1 MNGVKVHFISVRVVT
16 LTVPLSRAPLLPL
29 LWVSCVP
36 LFSLILF
43 FRFLNFLP
51 FPVVIRVMVTV
62 THCPFSLLFLEILSL
77 LPSNRPLTNSLT
89 FPFCFSFP
97 VCTPCC
103 FCQASPMPLFPA
115 PLCPVSAHSVVLW
128 FDICVYLV
136 TVCSVGS
143 RTDRVGLNK
152 ERKLGNGSA
161 HAHTNTEILEHK
173 LQWPCCH
180 RCALYV
186 QNFLTCLNLACS

>member
-1 MNGVKVHFISVRVVT
+1 
-16 LTVPLSRAPLLPL
+16 
-29 LWVSCVP
+29 
-36 LFSLILF
+36 
-43 FRFLNFLP
+43 
-51 FPVVIRVMVTV
+51 
-62 THCPFSLLFLEILSL
+62 
-77 LPSNRPLTNSLT
+77 
-89 FPFCFSFP
+89 
-97 VCTPCC
+97 
-103 FCQASPMPLFPA
+103 MPLFPA
-115 PLCPVSAHSVVLW
+115 PLCPMSTLSVVLW

-173 LQWPCCH
+173 LQWPCCY

-186 QNFLTCLNLACS
+186 QNFLTCLNLACSWGHKATKQLICLLSWFTLPVNINGVNLCRYDCVLLEFNSFLIKWHLNYIACRLNIACYWNVLISLYRKHTDNVIW